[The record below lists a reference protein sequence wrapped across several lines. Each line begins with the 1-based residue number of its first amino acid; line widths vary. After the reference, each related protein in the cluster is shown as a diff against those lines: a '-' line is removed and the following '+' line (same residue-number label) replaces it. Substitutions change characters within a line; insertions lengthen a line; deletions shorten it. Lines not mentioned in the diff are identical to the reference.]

1 MKDVTLNE
9 GQQKAFDLLMSL
21 RPDNVDAPSVV
32 FLTGKQGT
40 GKSTIIQK
48 FLNETDLKVATCA
61 PSGLAADLIDGYTV
75 HRTFGIDCRP
85 VLDCPAED
93 AEVIIVD
100 EVSMLRADLMD
111 EIVNRIEHSGGGI
124 PSLPLNGVKLV
135 LVGDPRQLSPIV
147 TRDEKEKFSRRY
159 PEGPWFFQARCFRGK
174 GALKMEKIILT
185 ECMRQKEGQFL
196 SLLDSLGEGDVG
208 PSEREYMESLVRP
221 RRGWEDAIY
230 ISGRNDEVT
239 KLNDMCL
246 RRLPGDVF
254 LSVMKNSGDAK
265 PADLRPLE
273 VDLFLKQGAIAMTL
287 SNDPG
292 GQFQNGS
299 FCEILSDGLEENGS
313 VEVKILKTGEEVT
326 VERRRKEIKKATKLC
341 KECRR
346 KSPEEELCKGCAT
359 TSKAIIGIAEQ
370 LPLRLAYAIT
380 VHKAQGQTYDKAMVN
395 LPQPFAPGHLLVA
408 LSRVTSAEGLNLVAP
423 VRRRYLAKDRLTDPA
438 VRAFLGGPLL

>member
-21 RPDNVDAPSVV
+21 EPDNVDVPSVV

-48 FLNETDLKVATCA
+48 FLNETDMKVATCA
-61 PSGLAADLIDGYTV
+61 PSGLAADLINGYTV

-93 AEVIIVD
+93 ADIIIID

-196 SLLDSLGEGDVG
+196 SLLDSLGEGRGGAKRARIYGITGETSQGMGRCDLHKR
-208 PSEREYMESLVRP
+208 SK
-221 RRGWEDAIY
+221 RRGYETERHVSQATSWGCF
-230 ISGRNDEVT
+230 S
-239 KLNDMCL
+239 
-246 RRLPGDVF
+246 
-254 LSVMKNSGDAK
+254 
-265 PADLRPLE
+265 
-273 VDLFLKQGAIAMTL
+273 L
-287 SNDPG
+287 SN
-292 GQFQNGS
+292 
-299 FCEILSDGLEENGS
+299 EE
-313 VEVKILKTGEEVT
+313 
-326 VERRRKEIKKATKLC
+326 
-341 KECRR
+341 
-346 KSPEEELCKGCAT
+346 
-359 TSKAIIGIAEQ
+359 
-370 LPLRLAYAIT
+370 
-380 VHKAQGQTYDKAMVN
+380 
-395 LPQPFAPGHLLVA
+395 
-408 LSRVTSAEGLNLVAP
+408 
-423 VRRRYLAKDRLTDPA
+423 
-438 VRAFLGGPLL
+438 